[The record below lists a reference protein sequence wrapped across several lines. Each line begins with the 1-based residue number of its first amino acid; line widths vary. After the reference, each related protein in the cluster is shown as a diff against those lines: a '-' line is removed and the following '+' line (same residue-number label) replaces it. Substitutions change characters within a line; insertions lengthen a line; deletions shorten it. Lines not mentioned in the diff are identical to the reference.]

1 VTLEVQFVELA
12 PRVYNI
18 PSIIWHKGEAQ
29 VKAVRLIE
37 VGQPLEAQDIP
48 IPPVG
53 PRDVLV
59 RVKAAGICHSD
70 AHYRAGVSPVNP
82 LPLTLGHEVSG
93 VVEQV
98 GPEVTNVKAGDRVCL
113 HYMVTCG
120 DCTYCSLG
128 SEQFCTSGQML
139 GKNRD
144 GGYAEYIS
152 VPARNAFPLP
162 DEIPFAHGAIM
173 MCSSATS
180 FHALRKGRVR
190 AGETVA
196 VFGVGGLGM
205 SGVQLARAFGA
216 LNVYAVDINADKLR
230 MAEGFGAIPVNAA
243 ETDPVAEIKRLTD
256 GRGVDVALELI
267 GLPLAARQAVE
278 SLAIFG
284 RVVMVGLTDQTIE
297 VDPYRELICR
307 EAELIGAA
315 DHLAHELPT
324 LIELARRGV
333 LDLSDVVTGTVP
345 LDADA
350 VNETMDRLER
360 FGGDVRVVI
369 TP

>member
-1 VTLEVQFVELA
+1 MKT
-12 PRVYNI
+12 
-18 PSIIWHKGEAQ
+18 
-29 VKAVRLIE
+29 VRL
-37 VGQPLEAQDIP
+37 VKPGQPLEMQDIP
-48 IPPVG
+48 TPQLG

-70 AHYRAGVSPVNP
+70 VHYRAGVSPVHP
-82 LPLTLGHEVSG
+82 LPLALGHEVAG

-98 GPEVTNVKAGDRVCL
+98 GPEITTHGVGDRVCL
-113 HYMVTCG
+113 HYMVICG
-120 DCTYCSLG
+120 DCIYCSQG
-128 SEQFCTSGQML
+128 SEQFCSSGQML

-152 VPARNAFPLP
+152 IPARNAFLLP
-162 DEIPFAHGAIM
+162 EEIPFEHGAIM
-173 MCSSATS
+173 MCSAATS
-180 FHALRKGRVR
+180 FHALRKGRVG

-205 SGVQLARAFGA
+205 SAVQLARAFGA
-216 LNVYAVDINADKLR
+216 LDVYAVDINADKLKL
-230 MAEGFGAIPVNAA
+230 AERFDAIPINGA
-243 ETDPVAEIKRLTD
+243 ETDPVAEIKRLTN

-267 GLPLAARQAVE
+267 GLPLTVRQAIE
-278 SLAIFG
+278 SLAVFG
-284 RVVMVGLTDQTIE
+284 RAVMVGLTDKTVA

-307 EAELIGAA
+307 EAELVGSA

-324 LIELARRGV
+324 LIELACRGT
-333 LDLSDVVTGTVP
+333 LDLSDVVTGSIP

-350 VNETMDRLER
+350 INETMDRLER

>member
-1 VTLEVQFVELA
+1 M
-12 PRVYNI
+12 
-18 PSIIWHKGEAQ
+18 
-29 VKAVRLIE
+29 KAVRLIKP
-37 VGQPLEAQDIP
+37 GQPLEIQEIP
-48 IPPVG
+48 VPQVG

-70 AHYRAGVSPVNP
+70 AHYRAGVSLVDP
-82 LPLTLGHEVSG
+82 LPLTLGHEIAG
-93 VVEQV
+93 VIEQV
-98 GPEVTNVKAGDRVCL
+98 GAEVTDVNSVSVGDRVCL

-120 DCTYCSLG
+120 DCIYCSQG

-162 DEIPFAHGAIM
+162 DEIPFEHGAIM

-180 FHALRKGRVR
+180 FHALRKGRLE

-196 VFGVGGLGM
+196 VFGVGGLGT
-205 SGVQLARAFGA
+205 SAVQLARVFGA
-216 LNVYAVDINADKLR
+216 LDVYAVDINADKLK

-243 ETDPVAEIKRLTD
+243 ETDPVAEVKRLTG

-267 GLPLAARQAVE
+267 GLPLTARQCIE
-278 SLAIFG
+278 SLAVFG
-284 RVVMVGLTDQTIE
+284 RAVVVGLSDKTVEIA
-297 VDPYRELICR
+297 PYRELICR
-307 EAELIGAA
+307 EAEVIGSA
-315 DHLAHELPT
+315 DHLAHELPI
-324 LIELARRGV
+324 LIELVRRGT
-333 LDLSDVVTGTVP
+333 LDLSGAVTGTVP
-345 LDADA
+345 LDADEI
-350 VNETMDRLER
+350 NETMDRLER